1 MWLAAP
7 AQHGVG
13 LSREDGGVHHE
24 ARVVYDQRDS
34 LTSPDAA
41 HALLGGVGDVG
52 QLGGA
57 VALAEGGVRAQQA
70 AGADSQAAGAGGV
83 WGKT

>member
-1 MWLAAP
+1 MWVASP

-13 LSREDGGVHHE
+13 LRCEDGGVHDK

-34 LTSPDAA
+34 LAGPDAA
-41 HALLGGVGDVG
+41 HALLGGVANVG
-52 QLGGA
+52 QVGGA
-57 VALAEGGVRAQQA
+57 VALAGGVGTQQA
-70 AGADSQAAGAGGV
+70 AGRYSQRPRGDGV